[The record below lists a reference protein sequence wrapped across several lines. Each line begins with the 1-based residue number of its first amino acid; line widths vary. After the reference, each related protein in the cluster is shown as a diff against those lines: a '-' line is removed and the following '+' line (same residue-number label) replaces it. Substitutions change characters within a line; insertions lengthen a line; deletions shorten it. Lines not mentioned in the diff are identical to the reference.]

1 MSVPPRLAIP
11 LLLLTGA
18 CTLVDQRTF
27 NPQAGR
33 APVVAAAPAP
43 LVVAPLDPQALF
55 TLREPA
61 VLDSASLAALAGA
74 VRAARARKPSAAFT
88 VVAIVP
94 TADANIA
101 PATSVQRAIVELGVA
116 PALVA
121 LRAETGSPAEVRVYV
136 R

>member
-27 NPQAGR
+27 NLQAGR

-61 VLDSASLAALAGA
+61 VLDSASRAALAGA

-94 TADANIA
+94 TAEANIA
-101 PATSVQRAIVELGVA
+101 PATWVQRAIVELGVA